1 MNRDRFVTSER
12 LLDRDAPVMKLFEKA
27 KKLGVWNPS
36 LIDLKS
42 DRQDW
47 VGLDETER
55 EVLLH
60 VISLFLSGEEAVTVD
75 LLPLIMIM
83 AGEGRLEE
91 GMFLT
96 TFLWEEAK
104 HVDFFDRFISEV
116 VVDPGDLRRFESDS
130 YGMLFHDRLPS
141 AMNALKTD
149 RSAKAQVVAS
159 VTYNMVVEGVLAETG
174 YHGFFNIMEQKGI
187 LSGTKEGILKLRED
201 ESRHIAYG
209 IFLLS
214 RLMSAD
220 PSLWEVAEETM
231 NELLPIAINILGDI
245 FTKYDVLP
253 FGLELELYTD
263 FAFSQFNKRIA
274 RLEKARTSTIEE
286 VTNVANEIIR
296 EGGSA

>member
-1 MNRDRFVTSER
+1 MRESFVTSER
-12 LLDRDAPVMKLFEKA
+12 LLDRNAPVMKLFEKA

-36 LIDLKS
+36 LIDLQQ

-47 VGLDETER
+47 EGLSETEQ

-83 AGEGRLEE
+83 SEEGRLEE
-91 GMFLT
+91 EMYLT
-96 TFLWEEAK
+96 SFLWEEAK

-116 VVDPGDLRRFESDS
+116 VVDPGDLKRFESES
-130 YGMLFHDRLPS
+130 YGQLFHDRLPN
-141 AMNALKTD
+141 AMQALKTD
-149 RSAKAQVVAS
+149 RSAQAQVVAS

-174 YHGFFNIMEQKGI
+174 YHGFFNIMDQNGI
-187 LSGTKEGILKLRED
+187 LPGTREGILKLRED

-220 PSLWEVAEETM
+220 PSLWEVAEKTM
-231 NELLPIAINILGDI
+231 NDLLPIAINILGDI

-253 FGLELELYTD
+253 FGLELEFYTD
-263 FAFSQFNKRIA
+263 FAFGQFNKRIA
-274 RLEKARTSTIEE
+274 RLEKARMSTIEE
-286 VTNVANEIIR
+286 VTELANEIIR
-296 EGGSA
+296 DGGGA